1 MFRRLATSCLFAA
14 FITPI
19 AARTR
24 PHFGDAIRV
33 EVAGDPLAVPA
44 GIARRLMLD
53 GLTTLGPNGSIQPAL
68 AVGWQS
74 DDRNHRWQFSLRSGV
89 TFQDGTPL
97 TASSVVE
104 SLNRAC
110 NGNCPWS
117 AVRAIGTLVIFTADS
132 PMPQLPALLAGD
144 EFLIALTAGA
154 DGLPP
159 ANPMGTGPFEF
170 VSSAKDTVTLA
181 ANQNCWRGRPFADTV
196 EIRGH
201 RGIREQWLDLSVGR
215 TDVVEV
221 PPEMLRQ
228 ARQQQL
234 TVTASPAV
242 TLLALELSTTGPLA
256 NSMLRASIAQAVD
269 RSSLFNVIF
278 QKQGSPTAALLP
290 QQLTGYAFLF
300 PTDRNLGKAIALRG
314 GLSAPPLK
322 LAVEGDSA
330 MQLAAQRI
338 ALNLHDAGFQ
348 AQIVAGNGPVAD
360 LVLRKL
366 PLVGADP
373 AAALSVLLHAAG
385 QSDPV
390 ATSSPAA
397 LFRIEKNILDLHT
410 IVPLLDLPR
419 AWAVGGKIRDF
430 TLCADGTPDLADAS
444 LENAP

>member
-1 MFRRLATSCLFAA
+1 MYRRLAISCLFAA
-14 FITPI
+14 LLLPT

-24 PHFGDAIRV
+24 PRYGGAIRV
-33 EVAGDPLAVPA
+33 EVAGDPLAAPA
-44 GIARRLMLD
+44 GMARRLMLD
-53 GLTTLGPNGSIQPAL
+53 GLTTLGPAGSIQPAL
-68 AVGWQS
+68 ATGWQS
-74 DDRNHRWQFSLRSGV
+74 EDRDHRWQFSLRSGV

-117 AVRAIGTLVIFTADS
+117 AVRAVGSLVIFTADS
-132 PMPQLPALLAGD
+132 PIPQLPVLLTGD
-144 EFLIALTAGA
+144 EFLIALTVGA

-159 ANPMGTGPFEF
+159 TNPIGTGPFQF
-170 VSSAKDTVTLA
+170 VSSANDTVTLA

-215 TDVVEV
+215 ADVVEV

-234 TVTASPAV
+234 TVMASPPV
-242 TLLALELSTTGPLA
+242 MLLALELSTTGPLA
-256 NSMLRASIAQAVD
+256 NPVLRASIAQAVD
-269 RSSLFNVIF
+269 RSALFNVIF
-278 QKQGSPTAALLP
+278 QKQGSLTAALLP

-314 GLSAPPLK
+314 GLTAPPLK

-330 MQLAAQRI
+330 MQLAGQRL

-348 AQIVAGNGPVAD
+348 VQVVAGNAPGAD

-366 PLVGADP
+366 PLAGADP
-373 AAALSVLLHAAG
+373 AGALSELLHAAG

-390 ATSSPAA
+390 ATSSPVA
-397 LFRIEKNILDLHT
+397 LYRTEKSILDLHS
-410 IVPLLDLPR
+410 IIPLLDLPR
-419 AWAVGGKIRDF
+419 AWAVGSKVRDF
-430 TLCADGTPDLADAS
+430 TLRADGTPDLPDAS
-444 LENAP
+444 LESAP